1 MKTKPFDCVEMKR
14 QIQERLLKEDAALS
28 ASQRRARADER
39 IEADPILGP
48 VWRSARPVPRAAVKP
63 KPRG

>member
-28 ASQRRARADER
+28 ASQRRARARER

-48 VWRSARPVPRAAVKP
+48 VWRRARRILPAAVKTE
-63 KPRG
+63 PRA